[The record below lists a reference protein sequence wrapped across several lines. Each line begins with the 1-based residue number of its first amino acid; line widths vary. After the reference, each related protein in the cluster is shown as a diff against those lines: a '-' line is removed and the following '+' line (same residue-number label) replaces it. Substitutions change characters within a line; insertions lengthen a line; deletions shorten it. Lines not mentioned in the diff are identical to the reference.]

1 MKARLGDQVNRHF
14 DTKAIGILQ
23 QEGNQLLKELNLI
36 ILFTVIG
43 IILCWLG
50 NINSQIPDY
59 SESCMQIQKK
69 NYD

>member
-14 DTKAIGILQ
+14 DTKVIGMLQ
-23 QEGNQLLKELNLI
+23 QEGNQLLKELNFI
-36 ILFTVIG
+36 ILFTIIG

-50 NINSQIPDY
+50 NINSPIPDY
-59 SESCMQIQKK
+59 AESCMQIQKK